1 MGTELDAVVLA
12 VEDDNGAYYTLQI
25 AFKQV
30 RGPFR
35 LIRVPDGQ
43 EALAFLRNQ
52 GKYNGAPRPALI
64 LLNLQLPKVNG
75 FQVLET
81 IKQDPQLCDIP
92 AVVFTSSK
100 LNSDRAKCMAL
111 GATDFIVKPD
121 NFDDV
126 VTAIKTAC
134 ARA

>member
-1 MGTELDAVVLA
+1 MQPQATVLA
-12 VEDDNGAYYTLQI
+12 VEDDDGAYYILQI

-30 RGPFR
+30 RQPFR
-35 LIRVPDGQ
+35 LVRVSDGQ
-43 EALAFLRNQ
+43 DALAFLRQQ
-52 GKYNGAPRPALI
+52 GKYKDAPRPALV
-64 LLNLQLPKVNG
+64 LLNLNLPKVNG
-75 FQVLET
+75 FEVLEA
-81 IKQDPQLCDIP
+81 IKQDPQLRDIP
-92 AVVFTSSK
+92 TIIFTSSK

-126 VTAIKTAC
+126 VSAVKSAC